1 MLAGVIGSS
10 GHADSGTLAGIG
22 ALLIAVAGGSWLV
35 SLRLWPYRTCSW
47 CNGTGRNPGSNS
59 KRHGLCRW
67 CKGSPR
73 KLRRG
78 ARLFR
83 SRRWDK

>member
-1 MLAGVIGSS
+1 MSRLDAAAVGLA
-10 GHADSGTLAGIG
+10 
-22 ALLIAVAGGSWLV
+22 LIAVAAVGWLV
-35 SLRLWPYRTCSW
+35 SLWLWPYRMCSW

-59 KRHGLCRW
+59 SRHGLCWR

-78 ARLFR
+78 ARLV
-83 SRRWDK
+83 RRWDR